1 MITSI
6 LLLLLFLA
14 AIILVQTAIDDP
26 GYVLISRAPHEI
38 EVSLSLFV
46 LAIFILIILSY
57 VVLRLTIRLLQAPR
71 DIGRWHGRRN
81 AQLANK
87 ATLDGYARL
96 IEGDWQAAEKTL
108 TARLIYSTTPLLDY
122 LGAAYAAQ
130 QQGNATAR
138 DDYLGRARALDPAH
152 GQAIEITRARLLERD
167 GQMDDARDVLEHLYQ
182 EGSKSSASQGMLVSL
197 LRLQQDWQTLE
208 KILPDLKNSALLP
221 KTELETAWCEVKC
234 HQLGEKS
241 DDDGSNAINVWAGL
255 SRKDKRN
262 PLLLEAYCRRL
273 MDTGKE
279 SLAEKL
285 LRKRLIRQWDKNL
298 VQLYGMIK
306 TNEPLELIQVA
317 EGWMKTHSEDPDL
330 LIALARLYLHVGN
343 KDRSRS
349 LLTEASRCGGG
360 EESHF
365 ELGLLL
371 EAAGESDSALQ
382 AYRRGLERPNND
394 LPRLRKFPLG
404 EILPLVPGSR
414 EPK

>member
-1 MITSI
+1 
-6 LLLLLFLA
+6 
-14 AIILVQTAIDDP
+14 
-26 GYVLISRAPHEI
+26 
-38 EVSLSLFV
+38 
-46 LAIFILIILSY
+46 
-57 VVLRLTIRLLQAPR
+57 
-71 DIGRWHGRRN
+71 
-81 AQLANK
+81 
-87 ATLDGYARL
+87 
-96 IEGDWQAAEKTL
+96 
-108 TARLIYSTTPLLDY
+108 
-122 LGAAYAAQ
+122 
-130 QQGNATAR
+130 
-138 DDYLGRARALDPAH
+138 
-152 GQAIEITRARLLERD
+152 
-167 GQMDDARDVLEHLYQ
+167 
-182 EGSKSSASQGMLVSL
+182 
-197 LRLQQDWQTLE
+197 
-208 KILPDLKNSALLP
+208 
-221 KTELETAWCEVKC
+221 
-234 HQLGEKS
+234 
-241 DDDGSNAINVWAGL
+241 
-255 SRKDKRN
+255 
-262 PLLLEAYCRRL
+262 

-298 VQLYGMIK
+298 VQLYGMIR